1 MKNDDLV
8 EWVRP
13 NENFRRWF
21 GKVIDT
27 KLDDPSQVCI
37 EWIISK
43 NRTKTKW
50 EPVTDLVLIDEF
62 PVIEMPNKRRN
73 KDFLVDIDYPATYND
88 WHMDGNC
95 YANGAKEFVGYST
108 ARPTA
113 KIRIKLEQACKG
125 CPVMIICRGEA
136 VRTGSVGWWGGM
148 DEPDRMTWA
157 RTLPLKES
165 A

>member
-1 MKNDDLV
+1 MKVGDLV

-21 GKVIDT
+21 GKVVQVGVGTAYIDWT
-27 KLDDPSQVCI
+27 V
-37 EWIISK
+37 SK
-43 NRTKTKW
+43 NRIKSKW
-50 EPVTDLVLIDEF
+50 EPFKDLMIIDSLPE
-62 PVIEMPNKRRN
+62 IEVPNKRRN
-73 KDFLVDIDYPATYND
+73 KDFLEDIDYPATYND

-108 ARPTA
+108 ARPSA
-113 KIRIKLEQACKG
+113 KVRIRLESACKD
-125 CPVMIICRGEA
+125 CSVMIICRGEA